1 MILSTLPILAF
12 LFTFVLN
19 QKRIIYLI
27 QILKSIIMKRVTLF
41 FLATFVA
48 FAMFAQNAAET
59 TKSVANPNAPE
70 ITFDKTVH
78 DYGTIPYQGDG
89 KCEFKFT
96 NTGKE
101 PLILTNV
108 RSSCGCT
115 VPKWP
120 REPILPGQS
129 DIIKVEYKTNRI
141 GKINKT
147 ITVQSNARTSS
158 LVLRIEGQV
167 LKPEQETTPAN
178 SGTLGTSK

>member
-1 MILSTLPILAF
+1 
-12 LFTFVLN
+12 
-19 QKRIIYLI
+19 
-27 QILKSIIMKRVTLF
+27 MKQLTLF
-41 FLATFVA
+41 FAVMLFSVFSLSAQSTSAKASASTATAAGITV
-48 FAMFAQNAAET
+48 AAE
-59 TKSVANPNAPE
+59 NPNAPE

-78 DYGTIPYQGDG
+78 DYGTIEYNGDG

-129 DIIKVEYKTNRI
+129 EVINVEYKTNRI
-141 GKINKT
+141 GRINKT
-147 ITVQSNARTSS
+147 ITVQSNGKTSS
-158 LVLRIEGQV
+158 VVLRIQGQV
-167 LKPEQETTPAN
+167 LKPEETTPPENAK
-178 SGTLGTSK
+178 SMGQK